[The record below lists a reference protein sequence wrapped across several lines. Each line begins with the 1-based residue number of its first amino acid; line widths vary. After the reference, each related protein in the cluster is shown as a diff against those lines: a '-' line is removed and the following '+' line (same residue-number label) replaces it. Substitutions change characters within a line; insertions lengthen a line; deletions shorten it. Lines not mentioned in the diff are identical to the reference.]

1 VLTDAYIVCAFAALL
16 APTVE
21 QKWSW
26 VFVCLSTVAL
36 SVCATAKVVR
46 EASGQKTCYVW
57 LLQGFFFVYGIVYLS
72 AATSRISIVF
82 EIVSFGLMDIA
93 TKGIFSSCMFQK
105 RLEDVYKAGWLIG
118 RYLTASPAQ
127 GVEHEKQR
135 IIGIYPDSDDWLPSE
150 RQGDLKD
157 ERYEHASE
165 PHFSRVSP
173 VHSTSSRATV

>member
-1 VLTDAYIVCAFAALL
+1 MRLLPRYAQPLCERPAFLSRYLSWLLTVPVLLIQSGPLCGLPTTSFNWVAVLTDAYIVCAFAALL

-72 AATSRISIVF
+72 AATSRISVVF
-82 EIVSFGLMDIA
+82 EIVSFG
-93 TKGIFSSCMFQK
+93 
-105 RLEDVYKAGWLIG
+105 
-118 RYLTASPAQ
+118 
-127 GVEHEKQR
+127 
-135 IIGIYPDSDDWLPSE
+135 
-150 RQGDLKD
+150 
-157 ERYEHASE
+157 
-165 PHFSRVSP
+165 
-173 VHSTSSRATV
+173 